1 MQNSIYLGLFRFL
14 FRVSQKALLPLLTQT
29 SRSGYW
35 RVINKR
41 LPSTLVTH
49 WSCLIFQYLTTV
61 AFSAKTRP
69 LVKALV
75 DMLLVITKGYG
86 VRAATI
92 EGQNSW
98 WKRFWTSAA
107 LCVSVM
113 WQMAKKK
120 TGDKITSDRRSKRAW
135 SKRVLC
141 IPYILGGGPNECWL
155 HTCHACVITT
165 WRLGLRAIRGARN

>member
-1 MQNSIYLGLFRFL
+1 MQLTFAEFYLPWFRFL

-75 DMLLVITKGYG
+75 DILLVITKGYG
-86 VRAATI
+86 VRATTI

-120 TGDKITSDRRSKRAW
+120 RVIRLRVIEDRNARDQSAFCAFHTFLAE
-135 SKRVLC
+135 VQTNAG
-141 IPYILGGGPNECWL
+141 YIHG
-155 HTCHACVITT
+155 THA
-165 WRLGLRAIRGARN
+165 

>member
-69 LVKALV
+69 LVEALV
-75 DMLLVITKGYG
+75 DILLIITKGNG
-86 VRAATI
+86 GRATMI
-92 EGQNSW
+92 EDQSSW
-98 WKRFWTSAA
+98 WKRFWTSAV
-107 LCVSVM
+107 LCVSVR
-113 WQMAKKK
+113 WQMVK
-120 TGDKITSDRRSKRAW
+120 
-135 SKRVLC
+135 KRVIRLRMIDGRKARDQSAFC
-141 IPYILGGGPNECWL
+141 AFHTFLVEVQTNAGYIRA
-155 HTCHACVITT
+155 THA
-165 WRLGLRAIRGARN
+165 